1 MYNRISIDMS
11 YIYYMLVL
19 QNIEGYL
26 GILCKVEGCSSSIV
40 CIHHLILIQLR

>member
-11 YIYYMLVL
+11 YIYIYYMLVL

-26 GILCKVEGCSSSIV
+26 GILC
-40 CIHHLILIQLR
+40 